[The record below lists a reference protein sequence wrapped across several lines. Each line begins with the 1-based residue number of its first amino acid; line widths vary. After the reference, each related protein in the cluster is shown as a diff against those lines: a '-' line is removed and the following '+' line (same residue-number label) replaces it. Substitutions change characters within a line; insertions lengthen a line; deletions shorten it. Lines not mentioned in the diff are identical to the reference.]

1 MKPLIAALLTILTSS
16 SFAQGERPWY
26 EADESITLLHGP
38 QRTLRLSFLPPNIQ
52 LFLPPTPKGLARLL
66 RTPFPIHYTITP
78 TPELAS
84 FITLDDQEQA
94 ETEFRN
100 LAHLAPQLITTLD
113 ETGRTDEFAELSK
126 IGIEYRSPTT
136 EEVSAA
142 RKVLTGFPAFGRLA
156 ATRSQIPILTV
167 AVSDL
172 RYKGR
177 HVPAVALSENL
188 VFIDIEAKSKRRPI
202 FERGEPRPQR
212 AHIWAR
218 ELFRTYTWQTGAA
231 MWRQLPPEQREE
243 FIDRF
248 APEDPYTGDT
258 KRHPVYS
265 EFVDAFEIACLFPMT
280 FEIAQVQ
287 PFTLPMQMTPTPP
300 TGKALEQVRFVD
312 HLLDEIEAAAHE
324 ALRQGQEE
332 WENPTRQDN
341 ELQPGR

>member
-1 MKPLIAALLTILTSS
+1 MRTLITFLFLALSPHAI
-16 SFAQGERPWY
+16 AQEERPWY
-26 EADESITLLHGP
+26 ETNESIALLHGP
-38 QRTLRLSFLPPNIQ
+38 QRTLSLSFFHLNAQ

-66 RTPFPIHYTITP
+66 RTPLPIQYTITP

-100 LAHLAPQLITTLD
+100 LAHVAPQLITTLD
-113 ETGRTDEFAELSK
+113 ETGRTDDFAKLTK
-126 IGIEYRSPTT
+126 LGIEYRSPTT
-136 EEVSAA
+136 EEIGAA
-142 RKVLTGFPAFGRLA
+142 RKVLTGFPAFGRFA
-156 ATRSQIPILTV
+156 AIRSQIPILTV

-172 RYKGR
+172 RYQGR

-188 VFIDIEAKSKRRPI
+188 VFIDIEAVDTPRPI
-202 FERGEPRPQR
+202 FERGDASPQHR
-212 AHIWAR
+212 RVWAR

-231 MWRQLPPEQREE
+231 LWRQLPPEQRAE

-248 APEDPYTGDT
+248 APEEPYTGDT

-265 EFVDAFEIACLFPMT
+265 EFVDAFEIACLHPMT
-280 FEIAQVQ
+280 FETAQVQ

-300 TGKALEQVRFVD
+300 TGKTLEQVRFVD
-312 HLLDEIEAAAHE
+312 HLLDEIEATAHE

-332 WENPTRQDN
+332 WEKRNRQNN